1 MRERRG
7 FHAANLMNLPK
18 RYHPALAVLH
28 WLTVLLMLGA
38 GFLADGEG
46 GGSSP
51 IDIHMILGVLLL
63 IVLVIRVIVR
73 FTTKRPAWADTGNA
87 MLNKFGELVHF
98 GLYGLAFFILGMGGL
113 IAYNRNLFA
122 AIMGASGM
130 TGEGGGLVGIF
141 HQLGWFLA
149 MMLILAHVGGA
160 VYHQFILK
168 DKLMDRM
175 WFGK

>member
-1 MRERRG
+1 
-7 FHAANLMNLPK
+7 MNLPK

-46 GGSSP
+46 GG
-51 IDIHMILGVLLL
+51 
-63 IVLVIRVIVR
+63 
-73 FTTKRPAWADTGNA
+73 
-87 MLNKFGELVHF
+87 
-98 GLYGLAFFILGMGGL
+98 
-113 IAYNRNLFA
+113 
-122 AIMGASGM
+122 
-130 TGEGGGLVGIF
+130 LVGIF

-160 VYHQFILK
+160 IYHQFILK
-168 DKLMDRM
+168 DKLMARM